1 MLGPKS
7 YRKQLLDLGI
17 EGMEIDVSTID
28 DAMNTLNELN
38 EKEKILKKIRYN
50 IRGDIRKIRLE
61 YVTKLKQIDKINN
74 NKKKGLFSRKKSV
87 SKITQ
92 EKKVLIKEKNLTIA
106 TYDVVEITDVKVK
119 YVDDYL
125 DQIENSKYYIKHSIE
140 RRVGS

>member
-106 TYDVVEITDVKVK
+106 TYDVVENTI
-119 YVDDYL
+119 DDYL
-125 DQIENSKYYIKHSIE
+125 NQIENSKYYIKHSIE

>member
-7 YRKQLLDLGI
+7 YRKQLSDLGI

-106 TYDVVEITDVKVK
+106 TYDVVENTI
-119 YVDDYL
+119 DDYL

>member
-106 TYDVVEITDVKVK
+106 TYDVVENTI
-119 YVDDYL
+119 DDYL